1 MKKDIF
7 VFALVLVLLGSIL
20 GCHHWVSKSLFTLPS
35 LPSES
40 TFLEAVSV
48 QVLENPEINEASGL
62 AFSQVHT
69 GVLYTH
75 NDSGAEPIVHMID
88 TLGRSLG
95 QIFLQNVKNRDWEDI
110 AVGSG
115 PDKTKSY
122 VYVAEIGDNLA
133 RYKEIRVF
141 RFAEPEG
148 IQTEIQLEPEVLVL
162 SYPDGP
168 KDAETLMV
176 DPLSGDIF
184 ILSKRDSLNILYKTS
199 QKAFKKGKATLER
212 VMVLPFTMAVAGDI
226 SMDGSQILIKN
237 YEQVF
242 YWIRM
247 PNETVDQALSRQP
260 EVLPYKPEPQ
270 GEAIAFHPNGNSYF
284 TVSEKSNLT
293 APMLYRYFR
302 R

>member
-1 MKKDIF
+1 
-7 VFALVLVLLGSIL
+7 
-20 GCHHWVSKSLFTLPS
+20 
-35 LPSES
+35 
-40 TFLEAVSV
+40 
-48 QVLENPEINEASGL
+48 
-62 AFSQVHT
+62 
-69 GVLYTH
+69 
-75 NDSGAEPIVHMID
+75 
-88 TLGRSLG
+88 
-95 QIFLQNVKNRDWEDI
+95 
-110 AVGSG
+110 
-115 PDKTKSY
+115 
-122 VYVAEIGDNLA
+122 VAEIGDNLA

-148 IQTEIQLEPEVLVL
+148 IQTEIELEPEVLVL

-237 YEQVF
+237 YKQVF

-284 TVSEKSNLT
+284 TVSEKSFLT